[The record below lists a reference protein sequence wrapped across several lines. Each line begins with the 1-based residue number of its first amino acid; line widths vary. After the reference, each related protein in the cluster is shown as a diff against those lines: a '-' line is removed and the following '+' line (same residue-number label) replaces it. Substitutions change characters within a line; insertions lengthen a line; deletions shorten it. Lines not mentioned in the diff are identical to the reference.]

1 MLRLYDTLEY
11 WSYMK
16 NVLLIILF
24 ASIHL
29 QLSAQGNAFNL
40 GITLGGGE
48 LGENQLPGIYN
59 EHYAYPTEEELAYF
73 QQKGFKVITI
83 PFRWE
88 RVQKTLSSDLDF
100 GEIGEIRKVVAWAA
114 RRDISVILSMNNAGR
129 YRKNG
134 VDYIVGGY
142 AVSRNDFSNVWN
154 RLANAFSGYPNIYG
168 FDIMAEP
175 HDMQAFDWF
184 TTAQLAI
191 NAIREADRRN
201 AIIISGNNYAASES
215 WMEYSDQLKNLKD
228 PQDRIIFK
236 AHCYFDNDFTGKYL
250 FSYDQ
255 NQATDSAGI
264 IRVMPFI
271 QWLKQNNKRGIVGQ
285 FGVPDTDQRWL
296 IVMEKFLQFLKEKNI
311 SAQYCS
317 SGRRLSSNPVSV
329 YPLAQAERPQMQ
341 VLQQFLTGVE
351 WKEKTVTAS
360 NESDPKLMIKAAATV
375 EPELP
380 PVSFLFLPGTILL
393 PQPNGGLYKPTPKG
407 AEKGVRIAK
416 YNNQ

>member
-1 MLRLYDTLEY
+1 
-11 WSYMK
+11 MK

-24 ASIHL
+24 VTITFQSK
-29 QLSAQGNAFNL
+29 AQSNSFSL
-40 GITLGGGE
+40 GVTMAGGE
-48 LGENQLPGIYN
+48 LNENQLPGIYN

-73 QQKGFKVITI
+73 HQKGFKVITI

-88 RVQKTLSSDLDF
+88 RIQKNLSSDLDF
-100 GEIGEIRKVVAWAA
+100 AEIGEIRKVVAWAA
-114 RRDISVILSMNNAGR
+114 RRDISVILSMHNAGR
-129 YRKNG
+129 YKKNG
-134 VDYIVGGY
+134 IEYIVGGN
-142 AVSRNDFSNVWN
+142 AVTRNDFSNVWN

-215 WMEYSDQLKNLKD
+215 WTEYSDQLKNLKD
-228 PQDRIIFK
+228 PQDKIIFK

-264 IRVMPFI
+264 IRVMPFV
-271 QWLKQNNKRGIVGQ
+271 QWLKQNNKRGIIGQ
-285 FGVPDTDQRWL
+285 FGIPDTDQRWL
-296 IVMEKFLQFLKEKNI
+296 LVMEKFLQYLKEKNI
-311 SAQYCS
+311 ASQYCS
-317 SGRRLSSNPVSV
+317 SGRRLSSNPVSI
-329 YPLAQAERPQMQ
+329 YPLAEVERPQMQ

-351 WKEKTVTAS
+351 WKEKTVSMNHDSELKPVA
-360 NESDPKLMIKAAATV
+360 KQAITV
-375 EPELP
+375 QPELP
-380 PVSFLFLPGTILL
+380 PDSFLFLPGTVLL

-407 AEKGVRIAK
+407 LEKDKGVRIAK

>member
-1 MLRLYDTLEY
+1 
-11 WSYMK
+11 MK
-16 NVLLIILF
+16 NILLVILLIVI
-24 ASIHL
+24 ASTIN
-29 QLSAQGNAFNL
+29 AQNSSFNL
-40 GITLGGGE
+40 GVTLGGGE
-48 LGENQLPGIYN
+48 LNENQLPGIYN

-73 QQKGFKVITI
+73 QQKGFKIITI

-88 RVQKTLSSDLDF
+88 RIQKSLSSDLDF

-114 RRDISVILSMNNAGR
+114 RRDISVILSMHNAGR

-134 VDYIVGGY
+134 IDYIVGGY

-154 RLANAFSGYPNIYG
+154 KLANAFSGYPNIYG

-191 NAIREADRRN
+191 LAIREADRRN

-215 WMEYSDQLKNLKD
+215 WLEYSDQLKNLKD
-228 PQDRIIFK
+228 PQDKIIYK
-236 AHCYFDNDFTGKYL
+236 AHCFFDNDFTGKYL

-255 NQATDSAGI
+255 NQANDSAGI
-264 IRVMPFI
+264 LRVMPFV

-296 IVMEKFLQFLKEKNI
+296 LVMEKFLSFLKNNGI

-317 SGRRLSSNPVSV
+317 SGSRLSSNPVSV

-341 VLQQFLTGVE
+341 VLQQFITAQE
-351 WKEKTVTAS
+351 WKEKTVTTS
-360 NESDPKLMIKAAATV
+360 TESDPKPLLKITTAV

-380 PVSFLFLPGTILL
+380 PESFLFLPGITLL
-393 PQPNGGLYKPTPKG
+393 PQTNGGLYKPTPKNSEK
-407 AEKGVRIAK
+407 EKGVRIAK